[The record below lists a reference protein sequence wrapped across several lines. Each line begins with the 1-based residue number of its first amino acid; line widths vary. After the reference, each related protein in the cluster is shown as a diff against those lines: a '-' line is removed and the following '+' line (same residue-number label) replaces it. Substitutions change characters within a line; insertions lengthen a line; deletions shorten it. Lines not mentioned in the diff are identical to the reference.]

1 MGNENE
7 AERPCA
13 RLMRILKHDINRYY
27 YDSQIVVREK
37 EGIMTVNSRRYCER
51 VKTLE

>member
-7 AERPCA
+7 AERPCT

-27 YDSQIVVREK
+27 DDSQIVVREK
-37 EGIMTVNSRRYCER
+37 EGIMKVNSGGYCER
-51 VKTLE
+51 VKTSE